1 MNSITTRFAPSP
13 TGDLHIGSIRTAL
26 INYIVTEKN
35 KINYPDSK
43 FLLRIEDTDK
53 KRSDDKYINSILTG
67 LEWMGIKYDKD
78 VCIQSEN
85 IKRHQEI
92 ALELLKKNKAF
103 KCICSPE
110 TLQKRRDDNK
120 LNKINNKK
128 LCKNCEKDP
137 KIQSLKEDFV
147 VRIKIPEGGITN
159 INDLIQGDIK
169 VNNKEIDNFI
179 LLRRDNS
186 PTYMLSVV
194 VDDYDMGVNFIIRGD
209 DHLNNMFRQ
218 FFIYSN
224 MNWQLPNYAHMPLLH
239 GEDGK
244 KLSKRHG
251 DVDINELKKIG
262 YLKDSI
268 INNLILLGWSTS
280 NNNEIININEIINK
294 FEISKLSKSSSIF
307 SYKKLNYFNNY
318 YLKKNEN
325 FNYLTKFIRNNK
337 KLNKYLNY
345 DKEKLLRIFE
355 IYKNK
360 IYVYAELEKIVNLYF
375 DDFDIKKN
383 ELIFTISFNN
393 LLVDFVDLLN
403 NTKLW
408 KVSELE
414 EIIKEFLTLKNM
426 NFAEFGKPMRI
437 LLINSMKGP
446 SISDILFIL
455 QKKDSIKRIEQYIR
469 SN

>member
-1 MNSITTRFAPSP
+1 M
-13 TGDLHIGSIRTAL
+13 G
-26 INYIVTEKN
+26 INYDNQI
-35 KINYPDSK
+35 S
-43 FLLRIEDTDK
+43 
-53 KRSDDKYINSILTG
+53 
-67 LEWMGIKYDKD
+67 
-78 VCIQSEN
+78 IQSKN
-85 IKRHQEI
+85 IKRHQEV

-110 TLQKRRDDNK
+110 TLQKRRDNNK

-128 LCKNCEKDP
+128 LCNDCEKDL

-147 VRIKIPEGGITN
+147 VRIKIPEDGETN
-159 INDLIQGDIK
+159 ILDLIQGSVK

-179 LLRRDNS
+179 LLRKDKS

-218 FFIYSN
+218 FFIYIN
-224 MNWQLPNYAHMPLLH
+224 MNWELPTYAHIPLLH

-251 DVDINELKKIG
+251 DVDINKLKNIG

-268 INNLILLGWSTS
+268 INNLILLGWSPS
-280 NNNEIININEIINK
+280 NDKEIINIDEIIK
-294 FEISKLSKSSSIF
+294 EFKIEKLSKSSSIF

-325 FNYLTKFIRNNK
+325 FNYLSTFIKNNEI
-337 KLNKYLNY
+337 LNQYMIY
-345 DKEKLLRIFE
+345 DKGKMLRIFE
-355 IYKNK
+355 VYKNK
-360 IYVYAELEKIVNLYF
+360 ISTYGELEIITKLYFDNFHINKDNIIFTINFNKLLTDIIELLNNIKLWQITNLEKI
-375 DDFDIKKN
+375 IKNFIISKN
-383 ELIFTISFNN
+383 INF
-393 LLVDFVDLLN
+393 
-403 NTKLW
+403 
-408 KVSELE
+408 SE
-414 EIIKEFLTLKNM
+414 I
-426 NFAEFGKPMRI
+426 GKPLRM
-437 LLINSMKGP
+437 LLINSFKGP

-469 SN
+469 FK